1 MSIKGLKAG
10 HTFWPWV
17 EGARLPI
24 PSPSI
29 GYAPTD
35 QCLFWGMLLSGY
47 RGAVTLLVPSHSG
60 PTHPQSGNQVP
71 VTLERGMG
79 RESGLPLPPSKEAD
93 RKKAGRGLTRG
104 DVRMGPQT
112 SYLGRSAWGDSGGV
126 EPSSGICPLREGQA
140 SCSPPPP
147 RFLSLPVTDLA
158 LRKTSLRHCWR
169 LMTVLL
175 PRGRGS
181 GLPSLAS
188 ICLLPFIC

>member
-147 RFLSLPVTDLA
+147 GSCHYLSQTWHSGRHLYVTA
-158 LRKTSLRHCWR
+158 
-169 LMTVLL
+169 
-175 PRGRGS
+175 GG
-181 GLPSLAS
+181 
-188 ICLLPFIC
+188 